1 MRIRTK
7 LTLWYSLLT
16 TLLLIIL
23 IPLIYFPLKHSLLSN
38 EENLLQLHATEAS
51 INFEGV
57 SVPNLS
63 AQMNSSSNLGTFLAV
78 YDASNTIIT
87 SDSYIPERLL
97 QEKNSM
103 GEIRIINTNQGK
115 WLLIDQ
121 IIDDE
126 GVEKTWLRGVRS
138 LDTYNRTLS
147 DFRRFLFVIIPI
159 YLVIAFLGGIIVTK
173 KALVPLTQMAS
184 TAQEIGHGKLDKRLS
199 LDLPANEIGILALTF
214 NDMLNRLELSFQK
227 EKQFTSDASH
237 ELKTP
242 IAVIQAHTENA
253 LSLSKNQGELEQ
265 SLNIIYQE
273 AKSMNRIVSQLLLLT
288 RSDSSNN
295 SVLFEKLN
303 LSYIVE
309 DCISTY
315 IDSSNNSTSNTTT
328 INSDIEPLIYIMGD
342 QTLMTRLFVNLI
354 ENSIKY
360 GKESNNIF
368 LSLHQEKNIIKFLIK
383 DNGIGISPTDIP
395 QIFDPFYR
403 SSETRSLEGSGLGLA
418 LVKKIIELHNG
429 EITVESTEN
438 SGTTF
443 EILLPIDGSSS

>member
-1 MRIRTK
+1 
-7 LTLWYSLLT
+7 
-16 TLLLIIL
+16 
-23 IPLIYFPLKHSLLSN
+23 
-38 EENLLQLHATEAS
+38 
-51 INFEGV
+51 
-57 SVPNLS
+57 
-63 AQMNSSSNLGTFLAV
+63 
-78 YDASNTIIT
+78 
-87 SDSYIPERLL
+87 
-97 QEKNSM
+97 
-103 GEIRIINTNQGK
+103 
-115 WLLIDQ
+115 
-121 IIDDE
+121 
-126 GVEKTWLRGVRS
+126 
-138 LDTYNRTLS
+138 
-147 DFRRFLFVIIPI
+147 
-159 YLVIAFLGGIIVTK
+159 
-173 KALVPLTQMAS
+173 MAS

-295 SVLFEKLN
+295 TVLFEKLN

-368 LSLHQEKNIIKFLIK
+368 LSLHQEKNTIKFLIK

-403 SSETRSLEGSGLGLA
+403 SSEARSLEGSGLGLA